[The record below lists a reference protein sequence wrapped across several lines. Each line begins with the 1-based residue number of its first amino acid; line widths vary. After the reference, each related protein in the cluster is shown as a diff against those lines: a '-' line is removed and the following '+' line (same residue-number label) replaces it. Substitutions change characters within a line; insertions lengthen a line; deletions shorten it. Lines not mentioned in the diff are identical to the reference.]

1 MASRNIQRFVTL
13 TCIIL
18 ALISTQVSFAFGA
31 EVVCDEKSGECAAEK
46 KRVVTQEELSSKTG
60 ENGSP
65 TWLSV
70 LGEVYDVT
78 PGSGHYGSGSSYSI
92 FAGKDSTASF
102 VTGDF
107 SEEGGK
113 ASLDDLPTNQLGGI
127 ESWRKFYAN
136 HAKYTFVGVLEGMC
150 FSLLCVCLYV
160 SFYLSC
166 IFGQ

>member
-1 MASRNIQRFVTL
+1 
-13 TCIIL
+13 
-18 ALISTQVSFAFGA
+18 
-31 EVVCDEKSGECAAEK
+31 
-46 KRVVTQEELSSKTG
+46 
-60 ENGSP
+60 
-65 TWLSV
+65 V

-136 HAKYTFVGVLEGMC
+136 HAKYTFVGVLEGK
-150 FSLLCVCLYV
+150 FYDKDGNPTNELLK
-160 SFYLSC
+160 FQERLSSAKKKR
-166 IFGQ
+166 GETKR